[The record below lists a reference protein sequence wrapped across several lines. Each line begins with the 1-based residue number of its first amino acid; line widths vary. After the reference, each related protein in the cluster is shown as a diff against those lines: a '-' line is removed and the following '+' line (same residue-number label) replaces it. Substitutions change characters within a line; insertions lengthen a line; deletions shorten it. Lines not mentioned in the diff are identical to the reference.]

1 MKTIHITI
9 TLLFLLAN
17 VQFTSAQSSEFNQ
30 SKMNSFIDE
39 LMSKMTLLEKLG
51 QLNLSGGVGALDI
64 NAEGDK
70 RLDYIRQGLIG
81 ISQGKKEQ
89 EIAINESR
97 LGIPLLAGRDVIHGY
112 ATIFPVPLAMS
123 CMWDMELIEKH
134 ARIAAEEASAS
145 GINWT
150 WSPMVDISRDPRW
163 GRVAEG
169 AGEDPWYGSIVAKAY
184 VKGYQGKDLS
194 ASNTIMACV
203 KHFALYGASEAGR
216 DYNNVDMSHLS
227 MFQYYFPPYKAAF
240 DAGAA
245 SAMTSFNVVDG
256 VPATGNKW
264 LMNDLLRKSWG
275 FDGVI
280 VTDYTAINEMIH
292 HGLGNLQDVS
302 VLALKAT
309 VDIDM
314 MGQGYIGTLGKS
326 LKEGKISQVDIDNA
340 CRRVLEAKYKLG
352 LFNDPFKYFNK
363 EKAKMINLSEE
374 HLRVA
379 RKISARSIVLL
390 KNDKQLLPLAKKGK
404 IAVIGPLADAK
415 LDILGTWAISD
426 DTSKVVSIFE
436 GIQQAM
442 KGKGEVYYSKGSYA
456 TMDTF
461 LLNRNIGD
469 GPRITRSEKKR
480 LEMLNEAKKVTEKAE
495 VIVVVLGEP
504 RAWSG
509 EASSMADIDLA
520 NCQKEL
526 LKEMLAT
533 GKPVVLVLANGR
545 PMTIAWE
552 NQNVPAILEAWH
564 GGTMA
569 GAGLA
574 DVLFGD
580 YNPSGKLTTTFPIS
594 VGQIPVYY
602 NHRKTGRPYID
613 GYKFT
618 TKYLDIPN
626 EPLYPFGYGLS
637 YTKFEYDNMTLSDT
651 ILTSE
656 KSLKA
661 SITIKNTGEF
671 DGEEVVQ
678 LYICDIAASVSRPVK
693 ELKGFQKI
701 ELTKGETKT
710 VTFTITPDDLKF
722 YNADLEHVWEPGEF
736 EIMIGGN
743 SRDVKSAKVSWDK

>member
-1 MKTIHITI
+1 MKTFHIAI
-9 TLLFLLAN
+9 LLSFLSIN
-17 VQFTSAQSSEFNQ
+17 FVFTKAQTSETNSSE
-30 SKMNSFIDE
+30 MDVFIDE
-39 LMSKMTLLEKLG
+39 LMAKMTLLEKLG
-51 QLNLSGGVGALDI
+51 QLNLSGGVGGLDI

-89 EIAINESR
+89 EIAVNESR

-112 ATIFPVPLAMS
+112 TTIFPIPLAMS
-123 CMWDMELIEKH
+123 CMWDTDLIEKH
-134 ARIAAEEASAS
+134 ARIAAEEASVS

-169 AGEDPWYGSIVAKAY
+169 AGEDPLLGSLIAQAY
-184 VKGYQGKDLS
+184 VRGYQGSDLS

-216 DYNNVDMSHLS
+216 DYNDVDMSRLS

-245 SAMTSFNVVDG
+245 SAMTSFNVIDG

-264 LMNDLLRKSWG
+264 LMDDLLRKSWG

-292 HGLGNLQDVS
+292 HGLGNLQEVS
-302 VLALKAT
+302 ALALKAT

-326 LKEGKISQVDIDNA
+326 LKEGKVSQADIDNA

-352 LFNDPFKYFNK
+352 LFSDPFKYFN
-363 EKAKMINLSEE
+363 EKKAEKIILSEE

-379 RKISARSIVLL
+379 REISARSIVLL
-390 KNDKQLLPLAKKGK
+390 KNKNQLLPLSKKSK
-404 IAVIGPLADAK
+404 IAVIGPLADSK
-415 LDILGTWAISD
+415 LDMLGTWAITD
-426 DTSKVVSIFE
+426 DTSKVVTILE
-436 GIQQAM
+436 GIQQAVES
-442 KGKGEVYYSKGSYA
+442 KGQVYYAKGSYA

-461 LLNRNIGD
+461 LLNRNIGNR
-469 GPRITRSEKKR
+469 PRITRSEKKR
-480 LEMLNEAKKVTEKAE
+480 QEMLREAKEVAE
-495 VIVVVLGEP
+495 NAEIIVAVLGEP

-509 EASSMADIDLA
+509 EASSMANISLA
-520 NCQKEL
+520 ECQKEL

-552 NQNVPAILEAWH
+552 NENVPAIIEAWH

-580 YNPSGKLTTTFPIS
+580 FNPSGKLTTTFPVS

-602 NHRKTGRPYID
+602 NHRNTGRPYID

-637 YTKFEYDNMTLSDT
+637 YTQFEYGNIYLSDT
-651 ILTSE
+651 LLSSE
-656 KSLKA
+656 QQLKA
-661 SITIKNTGEF
+661 EITIKNIGEV

-678 LYICDIAASVSRPVK
+678 LYIRDIAASVSRPVK

-701 ELTKGETKT
+701 EIAKGEAKT
-710 VTFTITPDDLKF
+710 ATFTITSEELKF
-722 YNADLEHVWEPGEF
+722 YNYDLKYDWEPGEF

-743 SRDVKSAKVSWDK
+743 SRDVKSATVKWNK